1 MPCIRTCILQ
11 NPYTCT
17 IEAPERALAMNS
29 PMLNSTRIYR
39 LEVAQVRGEIRKH
52 GLTPG
57 LKMELRKAMNRL
69 SAHTTRKRQRMEH
82 ASLRAQNEL
91 LQKRTEYLTS
101 ALEMLRHGIINSDC
115 SQPVKDT
122 LARIAAC
129 ATGNTHVQHTP
140 DDECFSLRD
149 VKNSP
154 VAYFDT
160 NGCGFRDLLYSD
172 SSEHAVLDDGLVDE
186 WCDVNPECVFTSAH
200 EK

>member
-1 MPCIRTCILQ
+1 MLIYNMPTV
-11 NPYTCT
+11 
-17 IEAPERALAMNS
+17 MNS
-29 PMLNSTRIYR
+29 QILNSTHIYR
-39 LEVAQVRGEIRKH
+39 LEVAQVRGEIRKY

-57 LKMELRKAMNRL
+57 LKMEMRKAKNRL
-69 SAHTTRKRQRMEH
+69 SAHMARKRQRIEY

-101 ALEMLRHGIINSDC
+101 ALEMLRQGIVNSDC

-122 LARIAAC
+122 LTRIAAC

-154 VAYFDT
+154 IAYFDT
-160 NGCGFRDLLYSD
+160 SGCGFRDLLYSD

-186 WCDVNPECVFTSAH
+186 WCDVNPSCVFTSAH